1 MKFILKGMFSLL
13 TRGTKGVLSVLTH
26 IFFKRADLF
35 ATFFD
40 DSCMIKIGRL
50 HNCWGKKVFRFGV
63 FPPHSRN
70 YSSLSLSLFA
80 RDYSTNSSAVVPA
93 ITYKNADL
101 DKLQILKENKGKSGV
116 YRWTNL
122 VNGKSYIGSSANLER
137 RLRNYYTISYL
148 ESNIKKT
155 RSNIYSALLKH
166 GYSNFSL
173 EILEYV
179 SSPEATSREQYYLDL
194 LKPDYNILPV
204 AGSRLGA
211 KHSPGVIEK
220 LKILSKT
227 PEHIERL
234 KIHNSSEEQQER
246 LKIHNSSQEHL
257 ERLLNVR
264 ITKNR

>member
-1 MKFILKGMFSLL
+1 MFSLL

-50 HNCWGKKVFRFGV
+50 HNCSGKKFFRFGV
-63 FPPHSRN
+63 FSGN

-80 RDYSTNSSAVVPA
+80 RNYSTNSSAVVPA
-93 ITYKNADL
+93 IKYKNADL

-148 ESNIKKT
+148 EFNTKKT
-155 RSNIYSALLKH
+155 RSNIYNALLKH

-173 EILEYV
+173 EIIEYV
-179 SSPEATSREQYYLDL
+179 SSLEATSREQYYLDL

-211 KHSPGVIEK
+211 KHSPEVIEK

-234 KIHNSSEEQQER
+234 KIHNSSQ
-246 LKIHNSSQEHL
+246 
-257 ERLLNVR
+257 
-264 ITKNR
+264 